1 MNLKEKKGRYMGG
14 FEEGKCEG
22 QWYNYINI
30 SKNKRNNKNI
40 YP

>member
-1 MNLKEKKGRYMGG
+1 MGG
-14 FEEGKCEG
+14 FEEGKWEA

-40 YP
+40 YS